1 MAVTQTDSELIL
13 LYKQQGDLA
22 YVAELYTRYTSLVYG
37 VCLKYLKDRDEAKD
51 MAMQMF
57 EKLTVTV
64 KTHEID
70 NFKSWLYVST
80 RNQCLMQIRKEKGKF
95 KEDISGNV
103 VENNALLHLPVEDE
117 LENDLTKLEKCIS
130 KLVDGQKQ
138 CVELFYLQEKCYK
151 EIAEVTGFDSN
162 KVKSFIQNGKRN
174 LKICMEEN
182 E

>member
-1 MAVTQTDSELIL
+1 MVYAQTDNELII

-22 YVAELYTRYTSLVYG
+22 IVGELYTRYTSLIYG

-51 MAMQMF
+51 MTMMMF
-57 EKLTVTV
+57 EKLTTTI
-64 KTHEID
+64 KSHEID

-95 KEDISGNV
+95 KEDISEKV
-103 VENNALLHLPVEDE
+103 VESNLLLHLPVENE
-117 LENDLTKLEKCIS
+117 LEEDLSKLEKCIS

-138 CVELFYLQEKCYK
+138 CLELFYLQEKCYK
-151 EIAEVTGFDSN
+151 EVADATGFDLN

>member
-1 MAVTQTDSELIL
+1 MLYPQTDSELII

-22 YVAELYTRYTSLVYG
+22 IVGELYTRYTSLIYG

-51 MAMQMF
+51 MAMMMF
-57 EKLTVTV
+57 EKLTTTI
-64 KTHEID
+64 KSHEID

-95 KEDISGNV
+95 KEDISEKV
-103 VENNALLHLPVEDE
+103 VESNLLLHLPVENE
-117 LENDLTKLEKCIS
+117 LEEDLSKLEKCIS

-138 CVELFYLQEKCYK
+138 CLELFYLQEKCYK
-151 EIAEVTGFDSN
+151 EVADATGFDLN

>member
-1 MAVTQTDSELIL
+1 MALNQTDNELII
-13 LYKQQGDLA
+13 LYKEKGDLSI
-22 YVAELYTRYTSLVYG
+22 VGELFMRYSSLVYG

-57 EKLTVTV
+57 EKLSVTI
-64 KTHEID
+64 KGHEIE

-80 RNQCLMQIRKEKGKF
+80 RNQCLMQIRREKGKF
-95 KEDISGNV
+95 KEDISDQV
-103 VENNALLHLPVEDE
+103 VENSLLLHPSVENE
-117 LENDLTKLEKCIS
+117 LEEDLTRLEKCIS
-130 KLVDGQKQ
+130 KLAEGQKQ

-151 EIAEVTGFDSN
+151 EIADSTGYDLN

-174 LKICMEEN
+174 LKICMEAN

>member
-1 MAVTQTDSELIL
+1 MALPQSDNELIL

-22 YVAELYTRYTSLVYG
+22 VVGELYTRYASLVYG

-57 EKLTVTV
+57 EKLTSTI
-64 KTHEID
+64 KSHEID

-95 KEDISGNV
+95 REDISEKV
-103 VENNALLHLPVEDE
+103 VENELLLHPPVEDE
-117 LENDLTKLEKCIS
+117 LEDDLSKLEKCIE
-130 KLVDGQKQ
+130 KLVDEQKQ
-138 CVELFYLQEKCYK
+138 CVELFYLKEKCYQ
-151 EIAEVTGFDSN
+151 EISSTTGYDMN
-162 KVKSFIQNGKRN
+162 KVKSYIQNGKRN
-174 LKICMEEN
+174 LKICMEAN

>member
-1 MAVTQTDSELIL
+1 MALTQTDNELIL
-13 LYKQQGDLA
+13 LYKEKGDLA
-22 YVAELYTRYTSLVYG
+22 IVGELFMRYSSLVYG

-57 EKLTVTV
+57 EKLSVTI
-64 KTHEID
+64 KGHEIE

-80 RNQCLMQIRKEKGKF
+80 RNQCLMQIRREKGKF
-95 KEDISGNV
+95 KV
-103 VENNALLHLPVEDE
+103 VENSLLLHLTVENE
-117 LENDLTKLEKCIS
+117 LEDDLTRLEKCIS
-130 KLVDGQKQ
+130 KLAEGQKQ

-151 EIAEVTGFDSN
+151 EIADTTGFDLN

-174 LKICMEEN
+174 LKICMEAN